1 MNKTLIKMAKTLNDN
16 NKASSDS
23 DFIWTPNDIGKSLYC
38 WAIMNADKNYSGGA
52 VTPMT
57 DLITKVNSGEEKN
70 LKRSAGRMNGEK
82 ELSNKKSKTNKNK
95 I

>member
-38 WAIMNADKNYSGGA
+38 WAIMNADKNYSSGV
-52 VTPMT
+52 VTPM
-57 DLITKVNSGEEKN
+57 
-70 LKRSAGRMNGEK
+70 
-82 ELSNKKSKTNKNK
+82 KK

>member
-23 DFIWTPNDIGKSLYC
+23 DFIWTPNHIGKSLYC

-57 DLITKVNSGEEKN
+57 DLIKKVNSGDEKN
-70 LKRSAGRMNGEK
+70 LKRGASRKNGEK
-82 ELSNKKSKTNKNK
+82 ELSNKKIKK
-95 I
+95 

>member
-23 DFIWTPNDIGKSLYC
+23 DFIWTPNHIGKSLYC

-52 VTPMT
+52 ITPMT
-57 DLITKVNSGEEKN
+57 DLIEKVNSSDEKN
-70 LKRSAGRMNGEK
+70 LKRSASRVNGEK
-82 ELSNKKSKTNKNK
+82 RLSNKKIKK
-95 I
+95 